1 MDDSTVQM
9 SEKDT
14 AYAKAIATIDSCQTR
29 EQLDNAR
36 TYVRQYIEKYS
47 EGPECEALWRM
58 IKEVDRR
65 LFPDS
70 QKPIAEKG

>member
-1 MDDSTVQM
+1 MDDNTVQM
-9 SEKDT
+9 DEKDI

-47 EGPECEALWRM
+47 EGPECGVLWRM
-58 IKEVDRR
+58 IKDVDRR
-65 LFPDS
+65 LFPES
-70 QKPIAEKG
+70 QRPLEEKG